1 MNHFLLA
8 PRWWAINLFVALA
21 VPFCLFMGSWQLDR
35 FSARVESHQE
45 QRKGRDAPAAPLTG
59 MLPVTTDTVGRL
71 ATATGRYDPGAEFL
85 VPDRRLEGERGFFAL
100 SVLRTEGGAALP
112 VVRGWLPGTARAA
125 GVPAPP
131 TGTVTVTGVLQA
143 PENQRTKGVR
153 VGGLTPG
160 RIGIISAA
168 SLVNVVPYE
177 VYDAWITLAETG
189 GGLRAVPPAAVQR
202 TGLDLKAFQN
212 LGYTGEWFVFAGFVV
227 FMWFRLYRRERE
239 DGSGAAD
246 NGPATVATSAAPAL
260 SVKATPVRDAPVKAG
275 PVLAP
280 ARADSAADA
289 YKDRTLKIAGGVLGT
304 VFLAFVAW
312 SGTAYLSGRDYSG
325 ELVTFE
331 VVSDTSARA
340 HLSVRKDT
348 GTVVVCTLRSLSEA
362 GGEVG
367 RKDVNF
373 AERRD
378 SVDKLVEL
386 RTTGRATAVELVGCQ
401 DAAAG

>member
-1 MNHFLLA
+1 MKHFLLT
-8 PRWWAINLFVALA
+8 PRWWGINLFVVLA
-21 VPFCLFMGSWQLDR
+21 VPFCLVMGSWQLDR

-45 QRKGRDAPAAPLTG
+45 QRKARDAPAAPLTG
-59 MLPVTTDTVGRL
+59 MLPVTTGTVGRL

-112 VVRGWLPGTARAA
+112 VVRGWLPGAARAA

-131 TGTVTVTGVLQA
+131 AGTVTVTGVLQA

-153 VGGLTPG
+153 AGGLSPG

-177 VYDAWITLAETG
+177 VYDAWITLPETAD
-189 GGLRAVPPAAVQR
+189 GLRPVPPAAVQG

-212 LGYTGEWFVFAGFVV
+212 LGYTGEWFVFAGFVL
-227 FMWFRLYRRERE
+227 FMWFRLCRRERE
-239 DGSGAAD
+239 ARSDSAGTGPATPATPARTAPVLALARAD
-246 NGPATVATSAAPAL
+246 NGS
-260 SVKATPVRDAPVKAG
+260 
-275 PVLAP
+275 
-280 ARADSAADA
+280 ADA
-289 YKDRTLKIAGGVLGT
+289 RKDRTLKIAGAVLGT
-304 VFLAFVAW
+304 AFLAFIVW
-312 SGTAYLSGRDYSG
+312 SGTAYLTGRDYSG
-325 ELVTFE
+325 ELIAFE
-331 VVSDTSARA
+331 VVSDTSAQAR
-340 HLSVRKDT
+340 LSVRKDT

-362 GGEVG
+362 GREVG
-367 RKDVNF
+367 RKDVDF
-373 AERRD
+373 AERQG
-378 SVDKLVEL
+378 SVDKVVEL